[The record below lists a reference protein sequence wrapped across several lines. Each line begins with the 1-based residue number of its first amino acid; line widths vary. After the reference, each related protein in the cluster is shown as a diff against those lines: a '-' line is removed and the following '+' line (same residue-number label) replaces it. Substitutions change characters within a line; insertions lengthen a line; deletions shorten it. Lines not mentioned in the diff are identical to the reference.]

1 MSPPEVWGPAIW
13 TLFHTLA
20 ERITEEAYPHVSPQ
34 LFKMIVRICK
44 FLPCPECSMDATNFL
59 AKIKMS
65 ELKTKLDFKNA
76 FYLFHNYVNAKKRK
90 QLFNYSNMYVYSKYR
105 IIDVVNN
112 FIAKYHT
119 KGNMKLLTES
129 FQRQFIIN
137 DFKKWFTASMKAFV
151 PRVNIPPQI
160 QDSTIETKSEE
171 VSETKLSEM
180 IAETVSEATVSE
192 ATVSEATVSV
202 QSEDTVSSEESK
214 TDTVEEKINLNEN
227 IVNEEIISQET
238 TDISEEKDTV
248 ATEEM
253 GRLIFNE

>member
-34 LFKMIVRICK
+34 LFKMIMRICK

-90 QLFNYSNMYVYSKYR
+90 KLFNYSNMYVYSKYR

-119 KGNMKLLTES
+119 KGNMKMLTES

-160 QDSTIETKSEE
+160 TPTQEEKLEDIPEISSNEIVPSEVITPSGETDSTPSEDANLVDNVVE
-171 VSETKLSEM
+171 SL
-180 IAETVSEATVSE
+180 ETVANVVESLETITNVNASLEHEIMSE
-192 ATVSEATVSV
+192 
-202 QSEDTVSSEESK
+202 
-214 TDTVEEKINLNEN
+214 
-227 IVNEEIISQET
+227 
-238 TDISEEKDTV
+238 
-248 ATEEM
+248 
-253 GRLIFNE
+253 